1 MRDVARPD
9 AAPAPTAARP
19 QLIRTMNEQA
29 MLDHI
34 RWSGPV
40 SRAELARISGL
51 SKPTVSQV
59 LGSLERSGLV
69 RTAGTRTGVPGPA
82 AVLYEVRPDA
92 GHVLGLDVGRE
103 YLRGAI
109 SDLTGTVLAHES
121 VRTTATHGPGR
132 MKDLS
137 ALAERLVRTAGV
149 ELGEVTQTVLGS
161 PGVYDPRRDA
171 LSLTGG
177 LQGWDRPSVL
187 TELRE
192 RFGAS
197 LMVEN
202 DVDAAALA
210 ELAHG
215 YGRDV
220 DTFAFV
226 SVGTGVGMGLVLD
239 GRLHRGAHG
248 AAGEIGF
255 MPFADGTGSDERD
268 ARRRGTL
275 EAAASAAA
283 VVRAAR
289 RAGMGGSLT
298 ARKVFTAAASG
309 DERAAGVVAAEA
321 GLVAR
326 AIAAVVTVV
335 DPPLV
340 VLGGGIGQAPGFV
353 EAVEQELRTTAPVRP
368 ALKVSA
374 LGADAVVDGC
384 LAAGAASAWD
394 QIRAGLLGSPTP

>member
-1 MRDVARPD
+1 MRELGRPD
-9 AAPAPTAARP
+9 AAPPAPPAARP
-19 QLIRTMNEQA
+19 QLIRSMNEQA
-29 MLDHI
+29 VLDHI
-34 RWSGPV
+34 RWSGPI
-40 SRAELARISGL
+40 SRADLARISGL

-59 LGSLERSGLV
+59 LGALERSRLV

-103 YLRGAI
+103 YLRGAL
-109 SDLTGTVLAHES
+109 SDLSGSVLAHES
-121 VRTTATHGPGR
+121 APSTATHGPGR
-132 MKDLS
+132 MKDLA
-137 ALAERLVRTAGV
+137 ALAERLADAG
-149 ELGEVTQTVLGS
+149 GIPFGAVTQTVLGS

-171 LSLTGG
+171 LSLTGA
-177 LQGWDRPSVL
+177 LPGWDRPSVL
-187 TELRE
+187 AELRE

-197 LMVEN
+197 LMLEN

-215 YGRDV
+215 HGREI

-239 GRLHRGAHG
+239 GRLHRGTHG

-275 EAAASAAA
+275 EASASAAA

-298 ARKVFTAAASG
+298 ARKVFTAAAAG
-309 DERAAGVVAAEA
+309 DARATGVVAAEA
-321 GLVAR
+321 RLIAH

-353 EAVEQELRTTAPVRP
+353 EAVDGELRATAPVQLELR
-368 ALKVSA
+368 VSA

-384 LAAGAASAWD
+384 LAAGTARAWELV
-394 QIRAGLLGSPTP
+394 RAGLLPPG